1 MTKLYKAIDKLDNS
15 VSCFLVSEKGV
26 IVTWWDRS
34 DRGEIKANKVLEKRV
49 TSWLS
54 PENFERRAIDPVL
67 IAEW

>member
-1 MTKLYKAIDKLDNS
+1 MTKLYKAIDKSDNS

>member
-26 IVTWWDRS
+26 IVTWQDRS
-34 DRGEIKANKVLEKRV
+34 DDEEIEVNKVLEKRAS
-49 TSWLS
+49 SWS
-54 PENFERRAIDPVL
+54 PHDDFERRAIDPVL